1 MRSDIEIYKNMI
13 ENRIDFINIIPFA
26 TIGEYITNYYKY
38 NTNIILKFFIV
49 NILIYL
55 PISLFLGRSNFK
67 KLTSILI
74 LVLLPIVLESIQQII
89 FKIGVFDI
97 DAIILNVLSSIIILN
112 ITKKLTQ

>member
-1 MRSDIEIYKNMI
+1 MRSDIEIYKIMI

-74 LVLLPIVLESIQQII
+74 LVLLPIVLESIQII